1 MKKFLLPVVAL
12 ASVLAVNAQKTY
24 NYFDAADVDANGW
37 LWFDTQAKID
47 KYVGFQTPS
56 TTPKIMLQ
64 SATFENADGEYA
76 EPFADPEQPGCNAD
90 GELAGEGAK
99 VGAIVLNPGSK
110 ATNDTPDG
118 GGIMLW
124 LPDCAEVSV
133 YVSADNFMFAGMS
146 GAKDSWVEPIDCGV
160 VKTYTKLGFIN
171 NYFLKACQGEVNN
184 LQDVAN
190 AINGLT
196 WYAEEGHKVT
206 CLLRNNFKS
215 NIYLHGI
222 KVLTYTETASDE
234 PGTSGIEDVEAASAL
249 KLAVNGKVLVANEVA
264 DITVYNLAGVEVAK
278 ANAASLDLAG
288 LASGAYVAKA
298 ASASG
303 VAVVKLAL

>member
-1 MKKFLLPVVAL
+1 MKKLLLPVVAL
-12 ASVLAVNAQKTY
+12 AAVLSANAQQTY

-47 KYVGFQTPS
+47 KYVGFQTP
-56 TTPKIMLQ
+56 TGAPKIMLQ
-64 SATFENADGEYA
+64 SATFENGDGEYA
-76 EPFADPEQPGCNAD
+76 EPWADPEQPGCNAE

-99 VGAIVLNPGSK
+99 VGAIVLTPGSK
-110 ATNDTPDG
+110 ATNDSPDG

-133 YVSADNFMFAGMS
+133 YVSADNYIYAGVL
-146 GAKDSWVEPIDCGV
+146 GAKDAWVEPIDCGV
-160 VKTYTKLGFIN
+160 IQTYTKLGFVN
-171 NYFLKACQGEVNN
+171 KYFLKACQGEVNN
-184 LQDVAN
+184 IQDVAN
-190 AINGLT
+190 ANTGLT
-196 WYAEEGHKVT
+196 WYAEKGNKVT

-222 KVLTYTETASDE
+222 KVLTYTDAANQGG
-234 PGTSGIEDVEAASAL
+234 GTSAIDDVEASQL
-249 KLAVNGKVLVANEVA
+249 TLVANGKTLVA
-264 DITVYNLAGVEVAK
+264 SQPAEITVYNLGGAVVAK
-278 ANAASLDLAG
+278 ANAASLDLSE

-298 ASASG
+298 SSAAG

>member
-1 MKKFLLPVVAL
+1 MAVATFM
-12 ASVLAVNAQKTY
+12 SVNAQQTY

-47 KYVGFQTPS
+47 KYVGFQTPGS
-56 TTPKIMLQ
+56 TPKIMLQ
-64 SATFENADGEYA
+64 SSTFENADGEYA
-76 EPFADPEQPGCNAD
+76 EPWADPEQPGCNSE

-99 VGAIVLNPGSK
+99 VGAIVLTPGSK

-133 YVSADNFMFAGMS
+133 YVSADNYIFAGVL
-146 GAKDSWVEPIDCGV
+146 GAKDAWVEPIDCANIQICTDAIFR
-160 VKTYTKLGFIN
+160 KI
-171 NYFLKACQGEVNN
+171 YFLKACQGEVNN
-184 LQDVAN
+184 LQNLAN
-190 AINGLT
+190 ANTGLT
-196 WYAEEGHKVT
+196 WYAEKGNKVT

-222 KVLTYTETASDE
+222 KVLTYTDAANQGG
-234 PGTSGIEDVEAASAL
+234 GTSAIDNVEASQL
-249 KLAVNGKVLVANEVA
+249 KLVANGKTLVA
-264 DITVYNLAGVEVAK
+264 SQPAELTVYNLAGAVVAK
-278 ANAASLDLAG
+278 ANAASLDLSG

-298 ASASG
+298 AGEAG

>member
-1 MKKFLLPVVAL
+1 MAVATFM
-12 ASVLAVNAQKTY
+12 SVNAQQTY

-47 KYVGFQTPS
+47 KYVGFQTPGS
-56 TTPKIMLQ
+56 TPKIMLQ
-64 SATFENADGEYA
+64 SSTFENADGEYA
-76 EPFADPEQPGCNAD
+76 EPWADPEQPGCNSE

-99 VGAIVLNPGSK
+99 VGAIVLTPGSK

-133 YVSADNFMFAGMS
+133 YVSADNYIFAGVL
-146 GAKDSWVEPIDCGV
+146 GAKDAWVEPIDCANIQI
-160 VKTYTKLGFIN
+160 YTNAIFKKI
-171 NYFLKACQGEVNN
+171 YFLKACQGEVNN
-184 LQDVAN
+184 IQDVAN
-190 AINGLT
+190 ANTGLT
-196 WYAEEGHKVT
+196 WYAEKGNKVT

-222 KVLTYTETASDE
+222 KVLTYTDAANQGG
-234 PGTSGIEDVEAASAL
+234 GTSAIDNVEASQL
-249 KLAVNGKVLVANEVA
+249 KLVANGKTLVA
-264 DITVYNLAGVEVAK
+264 SQPAELTVYNLAGAVVAK
-278 ANAASLDLAG
+278 ANAASLDLSG

-298 ASASG
+298 AGEAG